1 MSTKVKRI
9 IRSSL
14 ITFFVYLFM
23 WSGYNV
29 FIYAMDYIQLNK
41 SYEEAQSLVQIDT
54 NPQEDSYLVED
65 MSTEP
70 TEDFVIEDIATEETE
85 PVDEFKDLKIS
96 IGVDWESL
104 RAQSQD
110 VVGWLYIPDSNMNYP
125 LMHRDNLYYLDHDY
139 QGKYNV
145 GGSLFLDAR
154 LDIDV
159 QNVIVYGH
167 HMKSDTMF
175 HRLTYYAK
183 QDYADEH
190 KYIYVATPEETR
202 LYQVFSVEYTQGGSS
217 TYTWEFGEDG
227 DMMLEDYANRAIL
240 NSVVETETRKIV
252 EEDRILSLSTC
263 SGRSSTERLVV
274 HAVLL
279 TSY

>member
-1 MSTKVKRI
+1 MSTKIKRI

-14 ITFFVYLFM
+14 ITLFVGLFM
-23 WSGYNV
+23 WSGYNLA
-29 FIYAMDYIQLNK
+29 IYAIDYIQLNK

-54 NPQEDSYLVED
+54 TPHATTPIVDE
-65 MSTEP
+65 STAPIETQM
-70 TEDFVIEDIATEETE
+70 TEEEVATEEAE
-85 PVDEFKDLKIS
+85 PIDEYRDLKIS
-96 IGVDWESL
+96 LDVDWETLS
-104 RAQSQD
+104 AQSRD

-154 LDIDV
+154 LDINV

-175 HRLTYYAK
+175 HRLTNYAK
-183 QDYADEH
+183 QDYADGH

-202 LYQVFSVEYTQGGSS
+202 LYKVFSVVYTRGGSD
-217 TYTWEFGEDG
+217 TYTWEFGADG
-227 DMMLEDYANRAIL
+227 DMMFEDYANRAIA
-240 NSVVETETRKIV
+240 NSLVETETREIV

-279 TSY
+279 TTY